1 MADSGEW
8 AGPAGREVAAR
19 HLRRGVDAVQDVS
32 RRGAELPWRTLVAA
46 LAVLALVCGVGIGL
60 YLDER
65 NTRQQTIVIGPEQA
79 PDRIDVDADI
89 QLTDPTLHRITL
101 RLTVTPVGRYEGPD
115 GYPTQPLTLHTNTT
129 GQQAL
134 TFAGGSGLWMRDID
148 LPLEG
153 GTSSDYPF
161 DRYSAE
167 FAFAATMGDST
178 ERVPIVLWFHDS
190 DPYFTYKP
198 GAGAYQG
205 RSVHLVSEVKRSRST
220 FILAW
225 FMIAAMWA
233 VALAI
238 VTACWLV
245 VGQGRGLVWP
255 ALGWMAASLFAL
267 VGLRNAAPGSPP
279 NGCLLD
285 YLAFYWAEALIV
297 LSLTV
302 LVFHGIRIEHHHG
315 GPLTEGPR
323 SGSTGRARSPRR
335 RAVPAGHRRRRHR
348 FHRS

>member
-1 MADSGEW
+1 MADSGGW

-65 NTRQQTIVIGPEQA
+65 NTRQQTFVIGPEQA

-89 QLTDPTLHRITL
+89 QLTDPTLHQITL

-315 GPLTEGPR
+315 GPLTEGLP

>member
-1 MADSGEW
+1 MAESGKW
-8 AGPAGREVAAR
+8 AGPAGREAAAR
-19 HLRRGVDAVQDVS
+19 HLRRGVDVVQDVS
-32 RRGAELPWRTLVAA
+32 RRGAELPWRTLVASLVV
-46 LAVLALVCGVGIGL
+46 LAVVCGAGISL
-60 YLDER
+60 YFDER
-65 NTRQQTIVIGPEQA
+65 DTRQQTVVIGPEQA
-79 PDRIDVDADI
+79 PDRFDVDADI
-89 QLTDPTLHRITL
+89 QLTDPTLHQITL

-134 TFAGGSGLWMRDID
+134 TFAPGSGLWMRDID
-148 LPLEG
+148 LPLAG

-161 DRYSAE
+161 DRYAAE
-167 FAFAATMGDST
+167 FAFAATIGDSP
-178 ERVPIVLWFHDS
+178 ERVPLVLWFHDS

-198 GAGAYQG
+198 GAGSYRSQ
-205 RSVHLVSEVKRSRST
+205 SVHLLSEVKRSRST

-245 VGQGRGLVWP
+245 VGQRRGLLWP

-302 LVFHGIRIEHHHG
+302 LVFQGIRIEHHHG
-315 GPLTEGPR
+315 GPVTEGR
-323 SGSTGRARSPRR
+323 RNGSTRRTRSPRTR
-335 RAVPAGHRRRRHR
+335 TVPAGLRRRRD
-348 FHRS
+348 RS